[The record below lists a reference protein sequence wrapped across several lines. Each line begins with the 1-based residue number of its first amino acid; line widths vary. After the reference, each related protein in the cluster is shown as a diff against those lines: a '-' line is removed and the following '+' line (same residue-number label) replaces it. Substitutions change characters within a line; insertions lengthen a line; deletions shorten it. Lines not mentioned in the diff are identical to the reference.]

1 VETTSTQLTISYLGV
16 KFSPE
21 SVSEI
26 QDCRILASVK
36 KADIQRIEWTSGS
49 GAERPALQLGFGI
62 AMTALL
68 PIGLIPLLV
77 GNWGLWRYETG
88 FAFFGI
94 LGAWLIWETLRRR
107 TYLLITT
114 RSDRR
119 KLFFRGKIDPSQLT
133 EFLSNAETHFGYT
146 IRQR

>member
-1 VETTSTQLTISYLGV
+1 VGTSSTESTISYLGV
-16 KFSPE
+16 KVSTEF
-21 SVSEI
+21 VSEV
-26 QDCRILASVK
+26 DNGRILASVK
-36 KADIQRIEWTSGS
+36 KADIQRIELASGC

-68 PIGLIPLLV
+68 PIGLIPFLA

-107 TYLLITT
+107 TYLLMTT

-119 KLFFRGKIDPSQLT
+119 KLFFRGKIDPARMT
-133 EFLSNAETHFGYT
+133 EFLSNAETQFGYT